1 MNILLKYPSRARPDL
16 FKTRVEEF
24 EKLSSGYNTLNWV
37 FSFDEDDSTMNNDSM
52 RQFAESKGK
61 VYYNRPLGK
70 IAACNANINE
80 NLDGMDIV
88 MLISDDMVPKV
99 QDWDHIISNQI
110 EEHYPELDGALHLN
124 DGLQGLRLS
133 TLSCMGVNLYK
144 HFGYFYHPDYLS
156 THCDDEY
163 TYLIWAMRRAT
174 WIPQVI
180 IEHKWVG
187 MNNPD
192 ALHQKNHA
200 IMTRDGQVYQVR
212 KERGFPKESV
222 IQL

>member
-1 MNILLKYPSRARPDL
+1 MNILLKYPSRSRPDL
-16 FKTRVEEF
+16 FVQRVKEYIDF
-24 EKLSSGYNTLNWV
+24 SSKKHILKWV
-37 FSFDEDDSTMNNDSM
+37 FSFDDDDYSM
-52 RQFAESKGK
+52 QTESIKSFAESKGK

-70 IAACNANINE
+70 INACNANVNE
-80 NLDGMDIV
+80 NLDGIDIV
-88 MLISDDMVPKV
+88 MLISDDMIPRVSS
-99 QDWDHIISNQI
+99 WDDIIVKQMA
-110 EEHYPELDGALHLN
+110 EHYPELDGALHLN

-163 TYLIWAMRRAT
+163 TQIIWGMRRAV

-187 MNNPD
+187 LNSPD
-192 ALHQKNHA
+192 LLHEKNHA
-200 IMTRDGQVYQVR
+200 IMSRDNQVYQVR
-212 KERGFPKESV
+212 RKNNFPKESV
-222 IQL
+222 VGL